1 VNELVSLQQ
10 NDTVKNL
17 RINLKCDCIY
27 LKTVGLRESRMAN
40 IAFVRFFT
48 SMCEF
53 MALHIVEMSTGICT
67 VTAFVASLTFE
78 KKPIT
83 K

>member
-1 VNELVSLQQ
+1 
-10 NDTVKNL
+10 
-17 RINLKCDCIY
+17 
-27 LKTVGLRESRMAN
+27 MAN